1 MLNRINTNNLKG
13 DVFGGLTAAVIA
25 LPMALAFGIA
35 SGAGAAAGLWG
46 AVIIG
51 LVASLFGGTPTLIS
65 EPTGPMTVVFTSVI
79 ISFTATADSPEQAL
93 AMAFTVGVLAGVFQI
108 LFGVCRLGR
117 YVTMMPYTV
126 ISGFM
131 SGIGIILVLLQ
142 LGPFLGQSTPKGGVM
157 GTLVQLPDLVQGTQP
172 LELLLALITLAILW
186 LTPSSVKKVCPPQ
199 LLALVVG
206 TLLALSLFSAADLR
220 TIPEFSAAFPSFQMP
235 TFSGGQ
241 LRLMVIDAAVLG
253 MLGCIDALLTS
264 VVADSLTRTEHD
276 SNKELIGQGLANV
289 VSGLFGAMP
298 GAGATMGT
306 VVNIQSGGRTALSG
320 IVRAMV
326 LMLVVLLAAPLA
338 SKIPLA
344 VLAGIAVKVG
354 IDIIDWEFLKRAH
367 HLSLKAAVITYGVIV
382 LTVLVDLI
390 AAVGIG
396 VFVANV
402 LTIDRMSTLQSRK
415 VKTISTAD
423 DDVELSDEE
432 QQLLDRAS
440 GMVLLFQLAGP
451 MIFGVAKAI
460 AREHNAIG
468 NCQAVVFDLSEVSHL
483 GVTAAIA
490 LENAVKEAMEV
501 GRDVFMVGVSGSTEN
516 RLHKLK
522 LLERLPAQ
530 NITSDRLSALRLA
543 VGGLPVNGRTPHDY
557 RTGRL
562 ARPSQ
567 GRRHA
572 GTGGELHRP
581 VFSAG
586 HRDAQP
592 AASRHHRGG
601 RKALPGPDCGG
612 LC

>member
-1 MLNRINTNNLKG
+1 MSRIVLNRINATNLKG

-93 AMAFTVGVLAGVFQI
+93 AMAFSVGVLAGIFQI
-108 LFGVCRLGR
+108 LFGLFRLGR

-142 LGPFLGQSTPKGGVM
+142 LGPFLGQATPKGGVM
-157 GTLVQLPDLVQGTQP
+157 GTLEAIPALMQGIQP
-172 LELLLALITLAILW
+172 MELLLAVITLAILW
-186 LTPSSVKKVCPPQ
+186 FTPSAVKKLCPPQ

-206 TLLALSLFSAADLR
+206 TLLALTLFSGFGLR
-220 TIPEFSAAFPSFQMP
+220 TIPEFSAAFPTFQLP
-235 TFSGGQ
+235 TFSSDQ

-264 VVADSLTRTEHD
+264 VVADSLTRTEHN

-338 SKIPLA
+338 SRIPLA

-354 IDIIDWEFLKRAH
+354 IDIIDWDFLQRAH
-367 HLSLKAAVITYGVIV
+367 HLSVKAAVITYGVIA

-390 AAVGIG
+390 TAVGIG

-415 VKTISTAD
+415 VKTISTTD
-423 DDVELSDEE
+423 DDVELNEEE

-460 AREHNAIG
+460 SREHNAIG

-516 RLHKLK
+516 RLRKLK
-522 LLERLPAQ
+522 LLDRLPESHL
-530 NITSDRLSALRLA
+530 TSDRLSALRLA
-543 VGGLPVNGRTPHDY
+543 VDGLP
-557 RTGRL
+557 
-562 ARPSQ
+562 
-567 GRRHA
+567 
-572 GTGGELHRP
+572 
-581 VFSAG
+581 G
-586 HRDAQP
+586 H
-592 AASRHHRGG
+592 G
-601 RKALPGPDCGG
+601 
-612 LC
+612 